1 MSHESQTETQKTSPE
16 TDPVREKIR
25 TLTAPAALGNAAG
38 TPATAAWPSAA
49 SQAPAAG
56 DPSLGGLALRLRTLA
71 VFRNLLADPVLQ
83 KLLTYLDVRQNNA
96 PLHACVAAY
105 GDFVAALYDA
115 GHTALATYVHEAV
128 ANSEN
133 ALTRAVGR
141 GDEPAA
147 VLVQSAAVELR
158 TLQALADL
166 TPAALRGGLAW
177 SGPLPE
183 FEVAAVDIA
192 ADYDRRIS
200 NAARYGFGM
209 YARYTM
215 FYLDEQGAIVPVR
228 NPDRTRLGEL
238 VDYKREQQVILDNTR
253 ALLAGKP
260 AANILLTG
268 DAGTGKSSTVK
279 AVVNELAGEG
289 LRILEVR
296 KHQLHA
302 IPAILDE
309 LTQNPLCFI
318 LFIDD
323 LSFQRDDDNYA
334 ALKAILEGGVASKSR
349 NVAIYATSNRRHLV
363 KERFSDRDGDDVHR
377 NDTMQEA
384 LSLSERFGIQVS
396 FYRPNKQTYLDIVR
410 HLAWEAGLLTSAEKS
425 LDPQADPDLTAAVDA
440 IEAEAERFALSRGGR
455 SARAARQFVDGLV
468 ARA

>member
-1 MSHESQTETQKTSPE
+1 MSQSPAPL
-16 TDPVREKIR
+16 DPMREKIR
-25 TLTAPAALGNAAG
+25 ELTAA
-38 TPATAAWPSAA
+38 TPPSSAA
-49 SQAPAAG
+49 TSA
-56 DPSLGGLALRLRTLA
+56 SLGALALRLRTLA
-71 VFRNLLADPVLQ
+71 VFRGLLADPVLQ

-96 PLHACVAAY
+96 PLHACVSAY

-115 GHTALATYVHEAV
+115 GYTGWASYVQAIL
-128 ANSEN
+128 NNNEN
-133 ALTRAVGR
+133 AYIRAIGK
-141 GDEPAA
+141 GGEPSP
-147 VLVQSAAVELR
+147 VLAQSAETELR
-158 TLQALADL
+158 TLQAVADL
-166 TPAALRGGLAW
+166 TPEVLRESLPW
-177 SGPLPE
+177 SGPLPSFDVVPVDLAAE
-183 FEVAAVDIA
+183 YAERVANI
-192 ADYDRRIS
+192 R
-200 NAARYGFGM
+200 RYGFGM
-209 YARYTM
+209 YAQHRM
-215 FYLDEQGAIVPVR
+215 FYLDEQGRIVPVR
-228 NPDRTRLGEL
+228 NPDRTRLAEL
-238 VDYKREQQVILDNTR
+238 VDYEREQQIILANTK

-279 AVVNELAGEG
+279 AVVNELADEG

-309 LTQNPLCFI
+309 LTENPLTFI

-334 ALKAILEGGVASKSR
+334 ALKAILEGGVASKSH

-396 FYRPNKQTYLDIVR
+396 FYRPTKQTYLDIVR
-410 HLAWEAGLLTSAEKS
+410 HLACEAGLLASAQKPLDPTDAEKVEV
-425 LDPQADPDLTAAVDA
+425 L
-440 IEAEAERFALSRGGR
+440 EAEAERFALGRGGR
-455 SARAARQFVDGLV
+455 SARAARQFVDGLL
-468 ARA
+468 AQA